1 MLPPVLGNR
10 GAGVGRKNNTHH
22 SPPERADLGAELV
35 LIQAKLWQRE
45 ACAVIRP
52 EPTSGRLVPVRAK
65 RLRRP
70 SLRRMG
76 IQLLIS
82 DPLPIYR

>member
-1 MLPPVLGNR
+1 MMSPRLSKEFTEVARLRAVSHSRGYAGHLFSGNP

-22 SPPERADLGAELV
+22 SPPARADLGAELV

-52 EPTSGRLVPVRAK
+52 ERFE
-65 RLRRP
+65 
-70 SLRRMG
+70 
-76 IQLLIS
+76 I
-82 DPLPIYR
+82 